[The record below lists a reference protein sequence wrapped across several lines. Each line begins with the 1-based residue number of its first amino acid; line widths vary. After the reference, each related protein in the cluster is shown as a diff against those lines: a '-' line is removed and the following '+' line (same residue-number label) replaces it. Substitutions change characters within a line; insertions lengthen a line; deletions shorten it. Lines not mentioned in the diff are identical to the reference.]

1 MPSWI
6 ATLQGLGGNEIF
18 IGTSGTDTLVGRG
31 GNDILDGGAGA
42 DAMQG
47 GAGNDTYLVDNAG
60 DVVMENASEG
70 TDLVQSTVSFTLGTN
85 VDNLTLTGSGN
96 INGTGNGDA
105 NVITGNSG
113 NNTLDGGV
121 GADTLTGGDGND
133 TYVVDNAGDVVT
145 EAATVGSGTDTVQS
159 SISYT
164 LGANVENL
172 TLTGSGNINGT
183 GNGDANVIT
192 GNTGN
197 NILIGGGSND
207 TLVGGAGTDTA
218 SYTGTLTAA
227 SITAV
232 ADVDA
237 STPGNQ
243 AGWQVVASGGQGTD
257 ILSGVEKVTDGTGHS
272 FLLVGSG
279 GFATIQ
285 EAINAAVAGD
295 TVLVAN
301 GSYTENVTLKSGVS
315 LSGQSEAGVVIHGTM
330 LTPASFDNAT
340 VSNLTVQNVGD
351 TMLLDMRATSEI
363 TDAVFDHVTFSL
375 SGDFTG
381 AVPIGNGQI
390 SGSIAIHDG
399 GDAGQAG
406 LTFQHVTMASN
417 NHLAGSTAFVFT
429 TTDSIGGAKMVLD
442 DVTLTGTAAAGGLG
456 AQWNMTNGTGRAAVD
471 IVNSHTSGG
480 GNFYV
485 SGFDGVTVQ
494 GNTFDGQGLAL
505 NGVDHATV
513 TGNTFQNIGDTFT
526 ANGTQHR
533 GLVIEDAWGTDGV
546 SHITVTGNTFNNI
559 TAVDGGIAFQRF
571 TDGSPANTAT
581 IDRLNDVNIHDNSFT
596 GLGAGVNPV
605 YVNPD
610 YFGAGA
616 VLPAAFHDAQLI
628 IGTSGA
634 DIIVDASTGANAI
647 FAGAGD
653 DSVTGGVGDDFI
665 SGGAGNDTLD
675 GGAGTDTM
683 IGGTGNDTYVVDN
696 AGDVVTEALNEGTD
710 TVQSSITYT
719 LGANVENLT
728 LTGSANINGTGNA
741 RANVITGNSG
751 NNMLDGGAGADTMIG
766 GLGND
771 TYVVDNA
778 GDVVTEALNEG
789 TDTVQSS
796 ISFTLGANVE
806 NLTLTGSANING
818 TGNALPTS
826 SPATAATTRSTAA
839 SAPTPWSAASA
850 TTPMWSTMPATW
862 SPKRSTRAP
871 TRCSHRSATRSAPMS
886 RT

>member
-1 MPSWI
+1 M
-6 ATLQGLGGNEIF
+6 
-18 IGTSGTDTLVGRG
+18 
-31 GNDILDGGAGA
+31 
-42 DAMQG
+42 
-47 GAGNDTYLVDNAG
+47 
-60 DVVMENASEG
+60 
-70 TDLVQSTVSFTLGTN
+70 
-85 VDNLTLTGSGN
+85 
-96 INGTGNGDA
+96 
-105 NVITGNSG
+105 
-113 NNTLDGGV
+113 
-121 GADTLTGGDGND
+121 
-133 TYVVDNAGDVVT
+133 VDNAGDVVT

-596 GLGAGVNPV
+596 GLGAGVNPI

-616 VLPAAFHDAQLI
+616 VLPAAFHDSQLI

-653 DSVTGGVGDDFI
+653 DSVTGGVGDDSI

-675 GGAGTDTM
+675 GGTGVDTM
-683 IGGTGNDTYVVDN
+683 SGGTGNDSYVVDN

-728 LTGSANINGTGNA
+728 LTGSANINGTGNGA
-741 RANVITGNSG
+741 RQRHHRQQRQQHARRRRRRRHHGRRPRQRHLRGRQRRRRGHGGANAGTDTVQLVDQLHARRQCREPDPDRQRQHQRHRQRVANVITGNSG
-751 NNMLDGGAGADTMIG
+751 NNTLDGGVGADTMVGGARQRHLRRRQCGRRGHRSAQRGHRHGAVIG
-766 GLGND
+766 QLHARRQCREPDPDWQRQHQRHRQRLDNVITGNSGNNVLNGGAGND
-771 TYVVDNA
+771 TLYPCDNA
-778 GDVVTEALNEG
+778 GDVVTEAA
-789 TDTVQSS
+789 QRRHRH
-796 ISFTLGANVE
+796 GAVVDHLCARRQCRE
-806 NLTLTGSANING
+806 PDADRQRQHQRHRQRARQHHHRQQRQQHPRRRGRRRHHDRRHRQRHLRRRQ
-818 TGNALPTS
+818 
-826 SPATAATTRSTAA
+826 SPAT
-839 SAPTPWSAASA
+839 W
-850 TTPMWSTMPATW
+850 
-862 SPKRSTRAP
+862 
-871 TRCSHRSATRSAPMS
+871 
-886 RT
+886 

>member
-1 MPSWI
+1 M
-6 ATLQGLGGNEIF
+6 
-18 IGTSGTDTLVGRG
+18 
-31 GNDILDGGAGA
+31 
-42 DAMQG
+42 
-47 GAGNDTYLVDNAG
+47 
-60 DVVMENASEG
+60 
-70 TDLVQSTVSFTLGTN
+70 
-85 VDNLTLTGSGN
+85 
-96 INGTGNGDA
+96 
-105 NVITGNSG
+105 
-113 NNTLDGGV
+113 
-121 GADTLTGGDGND
+121 
-133 TYVVDNAGDVVT
+133 
-145 EAATVGSGTDTVQS
+145 
-159 SISYT
+159 SI
-164 LGANVENL
+164 
-172 TLTGSGNINGT
+172 
-183 GNGDANVIT
+183 
-192 GNTGN
+192 
-197 NILIGGGSND
+197 
-207 TLVGGAGTDTA
+207 
-218 SYTGTLTAA
+218 
-227 SITAV
+227 
-232 ADVDA
+232 A

-653 DSVTGGVGDDFI
+653 DSVTGGVGDDSI

-675 GGAGTDTM
+675 GGTGADTM
-683 IGGTGNDTYVVDN
+683 SGGTGNDTYVVDN

-728 LTGSANINGTGNA
+728 LTGSANINGTGNGA
-741 RANVITGNSG
+741 RQRHHRQQRQQHARRRRRRRH
-751 NNMLDGGAGADTMIG
+751 DGRRPRQRHLRG
-766 GLGND
+766 
-771 TYVVDNA
+771 
-778 GDVVTEALNEG
+778 
-789 TDTVQSS
+789 
-796 ISFTLGANVE
+796 
-806 NLTLTGSANING
+806 
-818 TGNALPTS
+818 
-826 SPATAATTRSTAA
+826 R
-839 SAPTPWSAASA
+839 
-850 TTPMWSTMPATW
+850 
-862 SPKRSTRAP
+862 
-871 TRCSHRSATRSAPMS
+871 
-886 RT
+886 